1 MNSDGT
7 KLSKRQND
15 LHLSALRDR
24 GILAPAL
31 LNFVTLVGGGFQAV
45 FRIPYPVLA
54 NVLLIREPK
63 NKSARIR
70 IRNTASFRTRST
82 LWTTSTP

>member
-45 FRIPYPVLA
+45 FRIPYPVSLRI
-54 NVLLIREPK
+54 LIQFFLT
-63 NKSARIR
+63 SIRIR
-70 IRNTASFRTRST
+70 IQSFTRIKF
-82 LWTTSTP
+82 LCAG